1 MLMNGKEIK
10 HLVIN
15 GETFDKNVF
24 GLKCNVTKEIM
35 GSACLDSKGNVVV
48 SSLPISYLFTF
59 DQIHGPYIICAE
71 TSKAYYLITKGVSA
85 SDQGGWVDKKY
96 VVLVD

>member
-1 MLMNGKEIK
+1 MLMNGKEVN

-24 GLKCNVTKEIM
+24 GMKCNVTKEIW
-35 GSACLDSKGNVVV
+35 GSASLDAKGNVII
-48 SSLPISYLFTF
+48 SSIPAGYLTSF
-59 DQIHGPYIICAE
+59 DPIHGPYIVCAE
-71 TSKAYYLITKGVSA
+71 TKKAYYLITNGFSFP
-85 SDQGGWVDKKY
+85 DHGGWVDKKY